1 MNTHRMLQF
10 LILALLL
17 VGFEHR
23 SATADF
29 TPIRFEARQV
39 ATAPVI
45 DGDLSDPAWGQA
57 ELMDEFYAYRSGGDP
72 PAAATTAR
80 ILWDETYLYVGF
92 EMTDADIRSSCDLRG
107 VCGRD
112 ANLFQGDVIEL
123 FVKESTSNTRY
134 HEFEWS
140 PLGEE
145 FDARFDRVRFGS
157 PGTGWESGMSS
168 AVQVQG
174 TADDPS
180 DTDTGWTIEARIPLA
195 DFELSSVECRN
206 GMDVHRRSVRLLQ
219 PAATIARRIDDA
231 HPRRPRRPTGRRHL
245 GFSHLRDLRHP
256 RVYGDPRAVNG
267 NACCRVGSVGDGWC
281 CASLYTQ
288 EVRTGL
294 AQK

>member
-1 MNTHRMLQF
+1 MNTHRMLKF
-10 LILALLL
+10 FGVAWLV
-17 VGFEHR
+17 VGFGHR
-23 SATADF
+23 SANADF

-45 DGDLSDPAWGQA
+45 DGNLTDDVWGQA
-57 ELMDEFYAYRSGGDP
+57 ELMDEFYAFQSGGDP

-92 EMTDADIRSSCDLRG
+92 EMADADIRSSCDLRG
-107 VCGRD
+107 ACGRD

-123 FVKESTSNTRY
+123 FVKESTSSARY

-195 DFELSSVECRN
+195 DFELSTV
-206 GMDVHRRSVRLLQ
+206 DVGTEWTFTV
-219 PAATIARRIDDA
+219 ARYDFFNVPPNPQDELMML
-231 HPRRPRRPTGRRHL
+231 TL
-245 GFSHLRDLRHP
+245 
-256 RVYGDPRAVNG
+256 GDPDAPLAGATSGFHTYEIYDILEFTVIPEPSTAMLAV
-267 NACCRVGSVGDGWC
+267 VSVGLGMGG
-281 CASLYTQ
+281 
-288 EVRTGL
+288 GL
-294 AQK
+294 RRRGRA